1 MMKYTR
7 KIAFGMT
14 LISFLLGGCQPQVSD
29 LPSSQAVI
37 TSTPKTDQTLLEES
51 PTEDVQNLKEMQLVM
66 LFQELLQMDRHANL
80 LITAKQAQA
89 LLPLVRKSI
98 DEGSMN
104 ESERKQV
111 LAGLTLE
118 QITFLEDQSKQEK
131 ARLAER
137 MDNQGDKLSSEE
149 REKRVK
155 AFMQKRKTD
164 RQTESGFIDREREE
178 NQFDPKSYGISV
190 EQQLM
195 ELLMS
200 KL

>member
-1 MMKYTR
+1 MKYTW
-7 KIAFGMT
+7 KAAIGLALF
-14 LISFLLGGCQPQVSD
+14 SFLLGGCQTHLSDFSSTQVVVASPPETEQA
-29 LPSSQAVI
+29 LP
-37 TSTPKTDQTLLEES
+37 EES
-51 PTEDVQNLKEMQLVM
+51 PIEEVQNVKEMQLVM
-66 LFQELLQMDRHANL
+66 FSQELLRMDRHANL
-80 LITAKQAQA
+80 SITAKQAETI
-89 LLPLVRKSI
+89 LPLVRKSI

-104 ESERKQV
+104 ESERKLV
-111 LAGLTLE
+111 LGGLTLD
-118 QITFLEDQSKQEK
+118 QITFLEEQSKQEK

-137 MDNQGDKLSSEE
+137 MGNQGEELSSEE

-164 RQTESGFIDREREE
+164 RQTESGFIDREHGE
-178 NQFDPKSYGISV
+178 NQFDPKSMGISV